1 MLYTK
6 SEAGMRA
13 MKDRHAEDI
22 TRGQRSALILFD
34 GQRSVRAV
42 LDATAALGVS
52 AADVDALVSKG
63 LLQRVGAP
71 DEADASAAQGD
82 PSAPA
87 SSSSTAGS
95 AAPLALTDDERAH
108 RYSRA
113 YPLATQLTA
122 DLGLR
127 GFKLNL
133 AVESAQGFDGLVA
146 LLPRLRTAVGDD
158 RLRPLENALL
168 HGR

>member
-1 MLYTK
+1 
-6 SEAGMRA
+6 
-13 MKDRHAEDI
+13 MK
-22 TRGQRSALILFD
+22 
-34 GQRSVRAV
+34 
-42 LDATAALGVS
+42 
-52 AADVDALVSKG
+52 
-63 LLQRVGAP
+63 RVGAP

-158 RLRPLENALL
+158 RLRPLEDALL